1 LNRVLEALLL
11 DALGT
16 LLALEPPAPRL
27 QQALLRRYGLSVSD
41 RDAERAIRA
50 EITYYRSHFDEGRD
64 FSTVAAL
71 RRRCAEAMGAALPA
85 EARVGLD
92 SDALVS
98 VLLESLEFSVFD
110 DVRPALG
117 AFRDRDLRLIVV
129 SNWDASLVDV
139 LERLRLA
146 PLLDGIVTS
155 AAVGARKPAPTIF
168 QHALRLAQVA
178 PHGAV
183 HVGDN
188 LLEDVEGARA
198 AGIAAILLRRGGGP
212 GPRGVRTVPS
222 LTELAGAIDGL
233 SQVAEP

>member
-1 LNRVLEALLL
+1 MNRVPEALLL

-16 LLALEPPAPRL
+16 LIALEPPAARL
-27 QQALLRRYGLSVSD
+27 QQTLLRRYGLSVSD
-41 RDAERAIRA
+41 RDAERAISA

-71 RRRCAEAMGAALPA
+71 RRRCAEAMGAALPS

-110 DVRPALG
+110 DVRPALD
-117 AFRDRDLRLIVV
+117 AFRDRDLRLVVV

-139 LERLRLA
+139 LDRLRLA

-155 AAVGARKPAPTIF
+155 AAVGARKPAAAIF
-168 QHALRLAQVA
+168 QRALRVAQVG
-178 PHGAV
+178 PDRAV
-183 HVGDN
+183 HVGDS
-188 LLEDVEGARA
+188 LFEDVEGARA
-198 AGIAAILLRRGGGP
+198 AGIASILLRRDGGP

-222 LTELAGAIDGL
+222 LTELVAAIDGL
-233 SQVAEP
+233 PQVAEP